1 MGTPQIGAI
10 VRGRG
15 LLIARSIAAVGHGTT
30 GGLVTVTLRSAAGA
44 TLAATLGWVA
54 RWRIA
59 LRRITGRRVARWC
72 RTPTTSTTGATIIGC
87 LGGHFETG
95 VHTTGIAMP
104 DFHRGIGHRIIA
116 RPHHAALHV
125 LHPNHEL
132 QRQTGAVLGDIAADG
147 IHIKIVGTLGF
158 LGRRHAAGSRIEQF
172 PQLLF
177 VGSSSGHR
185 RRRGGKSTGAGCGV
199 GGFRSGGA
207 GGDEAGKT
215 NGAANP

>member
-1 MGTPQIGAI
+1 
-10 VRGRG
+10 
-15 LLIARSIAAVGHGTT
+15 
-30 GGLVTVTLRSAAGA
+30 
-44 TLAATLGWVA
+44 
-54 RWRIA
+54 
-59 LRRITGRRVARWC
+59 
-72 RTPTTSTTGATIIGC
+72 
-87 LGGHFETG
+87 
-95 VHTTGIAMP
+95 MP

-116 RPHHAALHV
+116 RSHHAAIHV

-132 QRQTGAVLGDIAADG
+132 QRQAGAVLGDIAADG

-185 RRRGGKSTGAGCGV
+185 RRRGGKSTGASAGCGV

>member
-1 MGTPQIGAI
+1 
-10 VRGRG
+10 
-15 LLIARSIAAVGHGTT
+15 
-30 GGLVTVTLRSAAGA
+30 
-44 TLAATLGWVA
+44 
-54 RWRIA
+54 
-59 LRRITGRRVARWC
+59 
-72 RTPTTSTTGATIIGC
+72 
-87 LGGHFETG
+87 
-95 VHTTGIAMP
+95 MP

-116 RPHHAALHV
+116 RSHHAALHV

-132 QRQTGAVLGDIAADG
+132 QRQTGAILGDIAADG

-172 PQLLF
+172 PKLLF
-177 VGSSSGHR
+177 IGGSGGHR
-185 RRRGGKSTGAGCGV
+185 RRRGGKSTGAGAGCGV